1 MADPVRPAMSDAERE
16 VLKVLWENGPK
27 TVREVLE
34 LLKEQGQQWT
44 RSTVITLLQR
54 LEKKGYVDS
63 NRNQFAFVFRAAV
76 SREQVVHSQ
85 MVELADELCD
95 GDDEPQ
101 RVLQRRAA
109 LQPSA
114 GGQHDRDHHRCRE
127 GVLRQPPKRKRHRDP
142 RLPRRDSRSS
152 IICRKR
158 AISSAENRCCCA
170 NASTKGRGSLAAHQ
184 PPDVSTG

>member
-1 MADPVRPAMSDAERE
+1 MAEPVRPAMSDAERE
-16 VLKVLWENGPK
+16 VLKVLWEHGPK

-63 NRNQFAFVFRAAV
+63 NRSQFAFVFRAAV

-95 GDDEPQ
+95 GEMLPL
-101 RVLQRRAA
+101 VLAFAQ
-109 LQPSA
+109 
-114 GGQHDRDHHRCRE
+114 QHRF
-127 GVLRQPPKRKRHRDP
+127 
-142 RLPRRDSRSS
+142 
-152 IICRKR
+152 
-158 AISSAENRCCCA
+158 SAEEIARFRQMIDA
-170 NASTKGRGSLAAHQ
+170 LEARRGKGKRGLR
-184 PPDVSTG
+184 